1 MRYLAFLS
9 RPFAALFSLL
19 AVFAVLTSGCQTDN
33 TATNGG
39 NAASGDAGSTAEPVV
54 DSELLRQGDLL
65 KITFKGPTN
74 LQFTEHEERI
84 PASGQITLQY
94 IGKVQAVG
102 KTRVE
107 LQDAIRAKYV
117 PAVFKELSVT
127 IAPAERFFYVGGEV
141 KDENRHPYLGELTL
155 REAINAAKGF
165 TEFANKK
172 NIQVTRTD
180 GKVIKVNYYKALE
193 DPKKYD
199 IKIQPGDKIVVKRS
213 YW

>member
-19 AVFAVLTSGCQTDN
+19 AIFAVLSGGCQTDK
-33 TATNGG
+33 TATNT
-39 NAASGDAGSTAEPVV
+39 GDADSAAEPVV
-54 DSELLRQGDLL
+54 DPELLRQGDLL

-107 LQDAIRAKYV
+107 LQDDIRGKYV
-117 PAVFKELSVT
+117 PVVFKELSVT

-141 KDENRHPYLGELTL
+141 EDENRHPYLGELTL

-172 NIQVTRTD
+172 NIQVTRTN
-180 GKVIKVNYYKALE
+180 GKVITVNYFKALE
-193 DPKKYD
+193 VPNKYD
-199 IKIQPGDKIVVKRS
+199 IKIQPGDKIVVKRRLF
-213 YW
+213 

>member
-1 MRYLAFLS
+1 MRHLAFPS

-19 AVFAVLTSGCQTDN
+19 AVFAVLTSGCQTDK

-39 NAASGDAGSTAEPVV
+39 NAASGDAGSDAEPVV
-54 DSELLRQGDLL
+54 DPELLRQGDLL

-141 KDENRHPYLGELTL
+141 KDVNRHPYLAELTL
-155 REAINAAKGF
+155 REAIDAAKGF

-172 NIQVTRTD
+172 KIEVTRTN
-180 GKVIKVNYYKALE
+180 GKVITVNYYKALE
-193 DPKKYD
+193 NPTKYD